1 MTTPSTDVT
10 NLSPLDSYMSL
21 PSDGGDFGL
30 RNIGKKRST
39 CSLDSINSDFSM
51 GSKDVE
57 FDALSPDDNT
67 VHKSSSNSNGR
78 SLTDDGIV
86 NGADKRDKCV
96 QNNVK
101 CKDNLNKDLK
111 VGVNVNDLYSE
122 NLNKISAD
130 IDNLTKA
137 ALEDS
142 SMSES
147 DSLSTEDKLTALLN
161 KHKLQPKPIERLDS
175 NKSGRTNSSRSAR
188 TDSSRSVSIE
198 LEGDNIRIVTEE
210 LDDDVIVETKDLNV
224 NDKNSTVADKNTTKD
239 SKNTNCGDKDLVVV
253 DNDGNKDD
261 SSSVSPDN
269 ELSSISISS
278 ESTNSSPSGKHYNKM
293 IIEIR
298 GKLDKDLN
306 GQSDQI
312 NASGD
317 KCAANNCTNSEMS
330 INSNHVVNSRT
341 NSETTSESLK
351 TEGTSS
357 GSAKNHPTTLDLN
370 SAIISNH
377 MNYGTSDPINTPD
390 IAVSRLSSS
399 SGSTS
404 GPDST
409 PPSPYSESPPSPLY
423 SPRFNSQD
431 SPSSSDSLSHNLQ
444 FPENALTKPKL
455 DKEKKTAKEQ
465 VCGVFSVDLGK
476 L

>member
-1 MTTPSTDVT
+1 
-10 NLSPLDSYMSL
+10 MSL
-21 PSDGGDFGL
+21 PSDGGELGL
-30 RNIGKKRST
+30 RKIGKKRST

-51 GSKDVE
+51 GSKDTG
-57 FDALSPDDNT
+57 FDIFSPDDST
-67 VHKSSSNSNGR
+67 VRKSSSESNEQSQADSG
-78 SLTDDGIV
+78 V
-86 NGADKRDKCV
+86 ANGAIERV

-101 CKDNLNKDLK
+101 SIDNLNKDLK
-111 VGVNVNDLYSE
+111 VGVNVNNLYSV

-147 DSLSTEDKLTALLN
+147 DSLNTEDKLTALLN
-161 KHKLQPKPIERLDS
+161 KHKLQAKSKERLDS
-175 NKSGRTNSSRSAR
+175 NKSGRTDSNRSAR

-198 LEGDNIRIVTEE
+198 LDGDSIRIVTEE
-210 LDDDVIVETKDLNV
+210 LDDDVIVESKDLNI
-224 NDKNSTVADKNTTKD
+224 NDENSTKDNKNLTMA
-239 SKNTNCGDKDLVVV
+239 DKDLAVV
-253 DNDGNKDD
+253 DTTVNKDE

-278 ESTNSSPSGKHYNKM
+278 DSTNPSPTGKHYNRM
-293 IIEIR
+293 ISEIR
-298 GKLDKDLN
+298 GRLDKDLN
-306 GQSDQI
+306 SQSEQI

-317 KCAANNCTNSEMS
+317 KSTANNCTNSE
-330 INSNHVVNSRT
+330 INTNSNHVVNSRT
-341 NSETTSESLK
+341 NSETTTDSVK

-357 GSAKNHPTTLDLN
+357 SSAKNHPTTLDLT
-370 SAIISNH
+370 SAITSNQV
-377 MNYGTSDPINTPD
+377 NCCNADPINTPD

-409 PPSPYSESPPSPLY
+409 PPSPYSDSPPSPLY
-423 SPRFNSQD
+423 SPRFNHD

-444 FPENALTKPKL
+444 FPENALSKPQT

-465 VCGVFSVDLGK
+465 VCGVFSVDLGRLFCHLMRMMNYLSRPMTK
-476 L
+476 PTN

>member
-1 MTTPSTDVT
+1 
-10 NLSPLDSYMSL
+10 MSL
-21 PSDGGDFGL
+21 PSDGADFGL

-51 GSKDVE
+51 GSKDAECDV
-57 FDALSPDDNT
+57 FSPDDST
-67 VHKSSSNSNGR
+67 VHKSSSESNGQ
-78 SLTDDGIV
+78 SQADSGVV
-86 NGADKRDKCV
+86 NGAVECV

-101 CKDNLNKDLK
+101 RKDNLNKNLK

-142 SMSES
+142 SMSEN
-147 DSLSTEDKLTALLN
+147 DSFSTEDKLTALLN
-161 KHKLQPKPIERLDS
+161 KHKLQAKPLERLDS

-210 LDDDVIVETKDLNV
+210 LDDDVIVETNDLNI
-224 NDKNSTVADKNTTKD
+224 NDKNASVADKNASID
-239 SKNTNCGDKDLVVV
+239 SKNSTITDKDLVETDV
-253 DNDGNKDD
+253 NKDE

-269 ELSSISISS
+269 ELSSISTSS
-278 ESTNSSPSGKHYNKM
+278 ESTNPSPSGKHYNRM
-293 IIEIR
+293 INEIR

-306 GQSDQI
+306 GQSEQI

-317 KCAANNCTNSEMS
+317 RSTANNCTNSEMS
-330 INSNHVVNSRT
+330 TNSNHVVVNSRT
-341 NSETTSESLK
+341 NSETTTDSIK

-357 GSAKNHPTTLDLN
+357 SSAKNHPTTLDLN

-377 MNYGTSDPINTPD
+377 VNYSTSDPINTPD

-423 SPRFNSQD
+423 SPRFNQD

-444 FPENALTKPKL
+444 FPENALSKPKI

-476 L
+476 FRRPHSVINVPLL